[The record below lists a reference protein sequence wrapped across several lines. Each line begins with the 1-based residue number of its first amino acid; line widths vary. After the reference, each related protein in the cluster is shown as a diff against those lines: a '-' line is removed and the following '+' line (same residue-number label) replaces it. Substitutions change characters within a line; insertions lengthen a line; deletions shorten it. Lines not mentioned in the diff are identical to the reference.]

1 MKSLEIEDIKVGDKF
16 ICTETRHDCLLDEI
30 IREGKVYEIL
40 EIDEENE
47 EVQLSTGDYHYW
59 LSINEYLKP
68 FEEDQ
73 TGKTE
78 ETIKVSWELVYDE
91 IQNYLMG
98 EHGSPTMG
106 EPYRDLSGN
115 LVFEDCDGHEFS
127 MDHLVYWYET
137 LVEDGMIEDELGLLE
152 EGVEIVDDPKI

>member
-1 MKSLEIEDIKVGDKF
+1 MKK
-16 ICTETRHDCLLDEI
+16 
-30 IREGKVYEIL
+30 
-40 EIDEENE
+40 
-47 EVQLSTGDYHYW
+47 
-59 LSINEYLKP
+59 
-68 FEEDQ
+68 
-73 TGKTE
+73 
-78 ETIKVSWELVYDE
+78 TIKVSWELVYDE

-106 EPYRDLSGN
+106 EPYRDLSGD

-152 EGVEIVDDPKI
+152 EGVEIVDEG